1 MTNWFQL
8 DKEYIMPTYCR
19 TTVAIERGEGC
30 KLYDVNGKEYLD
42 LFSGVGVNI
51 LGYNHPNILQATLE
65 QVERCLHLPFHFL
78 NPVAIEYAKKLVDY
92 SLENGK
98 VFYTNSGTEATETT
112 LKLIDKYR
120 NATNEEREGVIVL
133 KDSFHGRTL
142 GALHFTRQESIYQ
155 NFPQT
160 SIPVYEVERE
170 NLEELEE
177 TIIKEKPI
185 AIMLE
190 PVLGSGGIYPLSSE
204 YLKGVQFLCE
214 KYNILLIVD
223 EVQSGMGRTGKLFA
237 YQHFDI
243 TPDIIQFGKGAG
255 GGIPL
260 GGIIVGPRLCNTFSP
275 GDHGT
280 TFAHSPIGTAL
291 GLTVL
296 KTLIDDGLMRESYET
311 SLYLN
316 DKLQEIQKENSYLIK
331 EVRHCGMMFGISMN
345 DTNKNVKKLQLELL
359 DKGML
364 VDVTQGN
371 IIRLLP
377 PYIITKE
384 EIDEFINRFISC
396 ISHLGALASGL

>member
-1 MTNWFQL
+1 MTDWFQL

-19 TTVAIERGEGC
+19 TEVAIERGEGC

-42 LFSGVGVNI
+42 LFSGVGVNL
-51 LGYNHPNILQATLE
+51 LGYNHPNIVQTTLE
-65 QVERCLHLPFHFL
+65 QVTKCLHLPFHFL

-92 SLENGK
+92 TLQNGK

-120 NATNEEREGVIVL
+120 TITNEERDGVVVL
-133 KDSFHGRTL
+133 KGSFHGRTL
-142 GALHFTRQESIYQ
+142 GALHFTRQESIHQ
-155 NFPQT
+155 NFPKT

-170 NLEELEE
+170 NIEELER
-177 TIIKEKPI
+177 TIINENPI
-185 AIMLE
+185 AIMVE

-204 YLKGVQFLCE
+204 YLNGVQHLCE
-214 KYNILLIVD
+214 QYNVILIVD

-237 YQHFDI
+237 YQNFNI

-260 GGIIVGPRLCNTFSP
+260 GGIIVGEKLCDVFSP

-280 TFAHSPIGTAL
+280 TFAHSSMGTAL

-296 KTLIDDGLMRESYET
+296 KTLIDDGLMEEAYET

-331 EVRHCGMMFGISMN
+331 EVRHSGMMFGISLN
-345 DTNKNVKKLQLELL
+345 YTNENVKKLQLALL
-359 DKGML
+359 DRGML

-384 EIDEFINRFISC
+384 EIDTFVNEFISC
-396 ISHLGALASGL
+396 IHRVSAIASV

>member
-1 MTNWFQL
+1 MSDWFQL

-19 TTVAIERGEGC
+19 TKVAIERGEGC
-30 KLYDVNGKEYLD
+30 KLYDVDGKEYLD
-42 LFSGVGVNI
+42 LFSGVGVNV
-51 LGYNHPNILQATLE
+51 LGYNHPKIVQTTME
-65 QVERCLHLPFHFL
+65 QVTKSLHLPFHFL
-78 NPVAIEYAKKLVDY
+78 NPVAIEFAKKLVDY
-92 SLENGK
+92 SLKSGK
-98 VFYTNSGTEATETT
+98 VFFTNSGTEATETT

-120 NATNEEREGVIVL
+120 SITNEERDGVVVL
-133 KDSFHGRTL
+133 KGSFHGRTL

-155 NFPQT
+155 NFPKT

-170 NLEELEE
+170 NIKELED
-177 TIIKEKPI
+177 TIVNEHPI

-204 YLKGVQFLCE
+204 YLEGVQLLCE
-214 KYNILLIVD
+214 KYNVFLIVD

-237 YQHFDI
+237 YQNFNI
-243 TPDIIQFGKGAG
+243 TPDIIQIGKGAG

-260 GGIIVGPRLCNTFSP
+260 GGIIVGEKLCNVFSP

-280 TFAHSPIGTAL
+280 TFAHSSIGTAL

-296 KTLIDDGLMRESYET
+296 KTLIDDGLMQEAYET
-311 SLYLN
+311 SQYFN
-316 DKLQEIQKENSYLIK
+316 DKLQGIQKENSYFIK
-331 EVRHCGMMFGISMN
+331 EVRHAGMMFGISMN
-345 DTNKNVKKLQLELL
+345 DTNENVKKLQLELME
-359 DKGML
+359 KGML

-384 EIDEFINRFISC
+384 EIDAFVDEFISC
-396 ISHLGALASGL
+396 IHSLAAIASI

>member
-1 MTNWFQL
+1 MSDWFQL

-19 TTVAIERGEGC
+19 TKVAIERGEGC
-30 KLYDVNGKEYLD
+30 KLYDVDGKEYLD
-42 LFSGVGVNI
+42 LFSGVGVNV
-51 LGYNHPNILQATLE
+51 LGYNHPKIVQTTME
-65 QVERCLHLPFHFL
+65 QVTKSLHLPFHFL

-92 SLENGK
+92 SLKNGK
-98 VFYTNSGTEATETT
+98 VFFTNSGTEATETT

-120 NATNEEREGVIVL
+120 SITNEERDGVVVL
-133 KDSFHGRTL
+133 KRSFHGRTL

-155 NFPQT
+155 NFPKT

-170 NLEELEE
+170 NLEELEK
-177 TIIKEKPI
+177 IIINENPI

-204 YLKGVQFLCE
+204 YLHGVQYLCD
-214 KYNILLIVD
+214 KYNVILIVD

-237 YQHFDI
+237 YQNFNI
-243 TPDIIQFGKGAG
+243 TPDIIQIGKGAG

-260 GGIIVGPRLCNTFSP
+260 GGIIVGEKLCNVFSP

-280 TFAHSPIGTAL
+280 TFAHSSIGTAL

-296 KTLIDDGLMRESYET
+296 KTLMDDGLMQEAYET

-316 DKLQEIQKENSYLIK
+316 GKLQEIQKENSYYIQ
-331 EVRHCGMMFGISMN
+331 EVRHAGMMFGISVN
-345 DTNKNVKKLQLELL
+345 DTNEHVKKIQVELMN
-359 DKGML
+359 KGML

-377 PYIITKE
+377 PYIIIKE
-384 EIDEFINRFISC
+384 EIDEFVNEFISC
-396 ISHLGALASGL
+396 LTNSAVLVSS

>member
-1 MTNWFQL
+1 MSDWFQL
-8 DKEYIMPTYCR
+8 DKEYMMSTYCR
-19 TTVAIERGEGC
+19 TKVAIERGEGC
-30 KLYDVNGKEYLD
+30 KLYDVDGKEYLD
-42 LFSGVGVNI
+42 LFSGVGVNV
-51 LGYNHPNILQATLE
+51 LGYNHPKIVQATME
-65 QVERCLHLPFHFL
+65 QVTKSLHLPFHFL
-78 NPVAIEYAKKLVDY
+78 NPIAIEYAKKLVEC
-92 SLENGK
+92 SLQNGK
-98 VFYTNSGTEATETT
+98 VFFTNSGTEATETT

-120 NATNEEREGVIVL
+120 SISNEERNGVVVL
-133 KDSFHGRTL
+133 KGSFHGRTL

-155 NFPQT
+155 NFPKT

-170 NLEELEE
+170 NIEQLEE
-177 TIIKEKPI
+177 TIINENPI

-204 YLKGVQFLCE
+204 YLQSVQHLCDT
-214 KYNILLIVD
+214 YNVLLIVD

-237 YQHFDI
+237 YQNFNI
-243 TPDIIQFGKGAG
+243 TPDIIQIGKGAG

-260 GGIIVGPRLCNTFSP
+260 GGIIVGEKLCDVFSP

-280 TFAHSPIGTAL
+280 TFAHSSMGTAL

-296 KTLIDDGLMRESYET
+296 NTLIEDGLMQEAYET

-316 DKLQEIQKENSYLIK
+316 DRLQEIQNENSYYIG
-331 EVRHCGMMFGISMN
+331 EVRHAGMMFGISLN
-345 DTNKNVKKLQLELL
+345 DTNENVKKLQAELME
-359 DKGML
+359 KGIL

-384 EIDEFINRFISC
+384 EIDAFVNQFITCIATVAALTIS
-396 ISHLGALASGL
+396 

>member
-1 MTNWFQL
+1 M
-8 DKEYIMPTYCR
+8 
-19 TTVAIERGEGC
+19 
-30 KLYDVNGKEYLD
+30 
-42 LFSGVGVNI
+42 LF
-51 LGYNHPNILQATLE
+51 
-65 QVERCLHLPFHFL
+65 
-78 NPVAIEYAKKLVDY
+78 KKWK
-92 SLENGK
+92 S
-98 VFYTNSGTEATETT
+98 FFTNSGTEATETT

-120 NATNEEREGVIVL
+120 SITNEEREGVVVL

-142 GALHFTRQESIYQ
+142 GALHFTRQENVYQ
-155 NFPQT
+155 NFPKT

-170 NLEELEE
+170 NIKELED
-177 TIIKEKPI
+177 TIVNEHPI

-204 YLKGVQFLCE
+204 YLEGIQLLCE
-214 KYNILLIVD
+214 KYNVLLIVD

-237 YQHFDI
+237 YQNFNI

-260 GGIIVGPRLCNTFSP
+260 GGIIVGEKLCNVFSP

-280 TFAHSPIGTAL
+280 TFAHSSIGTAL

-296 KTLIDDGLMRESYET
+296 TTLIDDGLMEEAYET

-316 DKLQEIQKENSYLIK
+316 EKLQEIQKENSYYIQ
-331 EVRHCGMMFGISMN
+331 EVRHAGMMFGISMN
-345 DTNKNVKKLQLELL
+345 DTNENVKKLQLELME
-359 DKGML
+359 KGML

-377 PYIITKE
+377 RI
-384 EIDEFINRFISC
+384 
-396 ISHLGALASGL
+396 

>member
-1 MTNWFQL
+1 MSDWFQL
-8 DKEYIMPTYCR
+8 DKEYMMSTYCR
-19 TTVAIERGEGC
+19 TKVAIERGEGC
-30 KLYDVNGKEYLD
+30 KLYDVDGKEYLD
-42 LFSGVGVNI
+42 LFSGVGVNV
-51 LGYNHPNILQATLE
+51 LGYNHPKIVQATME
-65 QVERCLHLPFHFL
+65 QVTKSLHLPFHFL
-78 NPVAIEYAKKLVDY
+78 NPIAIEYAKKLVEC
-92 SLENGK
+92 SLQNGK
-98 VFYTNSGTEATETT
+98 VFFTNSGTEATETT

-120 NATNEEREGVIVL
+120 SISNEERNGVVVL
-133 KDSFHGRTL
+133 KGSFHGRTL

-155 NFPQT
+155 NFPKT

-170 NLEELEE
+170 NIEQLEE
-177 TIIKEKPI
+177 TIINENPI

-204 YLKGVQFLCE
+204 YLQSVQHLCDT
-214 KYNILLIVD
+214 YNVLLIVD

-237 YQHFDI
+237 YQNFKI
-243 TPDIIQFGKGAG
+243 TPDIIQIGKGAG

-260 GGIIVGPRLCNTFSP
+260 GGIIVGEKLCDVFSP

-280 TFAHSPIGTAL
+280 TFAHSSMGTAL

-296 KTLIDDGLMRESYET
+296 NTLIEDGLMQEAYET

-316 DKLQEIQKENSYLIK
+316 DRLQEIQNENSYYIG
-331 EVRHCGMMFGISMN
+331 EVRHAGMMFGISLN
-345 DTNKNVKKLQLELL
+345 DTNENVKKLQAELME
-359 DKGML
+359 KGIL

-384 EIDEFINRFISC
+384 EIDAFVNQFITCIATVAALTIS
-396 ISHLGALASGL
+396 